1 MRNEY
6 QSQKLENDFAR
17 AKNFDTAKYNT
28 EYDKSIPVEIKW
40 GNGLIFKGYL
50 QRKLR
55 KNFEVR
61 IPKALN
67 KYWYYPN
74 ELASVPADV
83 MRKITPEEFAEI
95 GEWSRGLSEADGTKH
110 K

>member
-1 MRNEY
+1 MLNKH
-6 QSQKLENDFAR
+6 QSQKLENAFDI
-17 AKNFDTAKYNT
+17 AKNKTAKNNT

-61 IPKALN
+61 IPKTLN
-67 KYWYYPN
+67 KHWYYPN
-74 ELASVPADV
+74 EIASVPADA
-83 MRKITPEEFAEI
+83 MRRITLEEQKALLQQQVTEMD
-95 GEWSRGLSEADGTKH
+95 R
-110 K
+110 

>member
-1 MRNEY
+1 MLNKH
-6 QSQKLENDFAR
+6 QSQKLENAFA
-17 AKNFDTAKYNT
+17 TAKKDTTKYDT

-40 GNGLIFKGYL
+40 GNGLVFKGYL

-67 KYWYYPN
+67 KHWYYPN
-74 ELASVPADV
+74 EIASVPADAI
-83 MRKITPEEFAEI
+83 RRITPEEQKTLLQQQVE
-95 GEWSRGLSEADGTKH
+95 EMDR
-110 K
+110 

>member
-1 MRNEY
+1 MLNKH

-17 AKNFDTAKYNT
+17 AKNNT

-61 IPKALN
+61 IPKELN

-74 ELASVPADV
+74 ELAAVPADV
-83 MRKITPEEFAEI
+83 IRRITPEEME
-95 GEWSRGLSEADGTKH
+95 K
-110 K
+110 KV